1 MFPSLPEIVEIFS
14 LPFMTR
20 SLVTV
25 VVLAVAG
32 ALIGVFVNLR
42 NLEFISDGLAHSVF
56 PGLVI
61 GYVAAGTDGVF
72 LGALIAALVASVLL
86 TVVSRRGVGSDAGIA
101 VVLASMF
108 SIGIVIVSR
117 QSGYVSQLEDLL
129 FGRLLTVTDSQVRQ
143 IVVVGVIATLLV
155 VATWRAQLFRA
166 FDPQGFR
173 AAGYR
178 ELPYDVVLNV
188 AVALVVVAGSQAI
201 GNLLVLALLIVPV
214 AVARLITTHVAWV
227 APVAAVVSVLCG
239 VVGLLVGYQASVVGG
254 VSPSPSAVVVLVM
267 IVVYLLVLVAY
278 VLGRQVRLWRLS
290 RPAAGPGLTERA
302 EGRSDAQ
309 GRSAA

>member
-1 MFPSLPEIVEIFS
+1 MLLTPAQIVEILG

-20 SLVTV
+20 SFVTV
-25 VVLAVAG
+25 VVLAVAA

-61 GYVAAGTDGVF
+61 GYVVAGADGVF
-72 LGALIAALVASVLL
+72 VGALLAALVASVLL
-86 TVVSRRGVGSDAGIA
+86 TVVSRRGIGSDAGIA

-108 SIGIVIVSR
+108 SLGVVIVSR
-117 QSGYVSQLEDLL
+117 QHSYVSELEDLL
-129 FGRLLTVTDSQVRQ
+129 FGRLLTVTDAQVRQ
-143 IVVVGVIATLLV
+143 IVVVGVIAALLV
-155 VATWRAQLFRA
+155 VATWRVQLFRA

-214 AVARLITTHVAWV
+214 AVARLVTTHVAWL
-227 APVAAVVSVLCG
+227 APVAAVVSVVCG
-239 VVGLLVGYQASVVGG
+239 VAGLLIGYQASVVGG

-267 IVVYLLVLVAY
+267 IVVYLVVLVAY
-278 VLGRQVRLWRLS
+278 VLGRRARLWAQRREAARAS
-290 RPAAGPGLTERA
+290 RGRA
-302 EGRSDAQ
+302 VG
-309 GRSAA
+309 